1 MQCNIVGN
9 ESWPKL
15 ADAASEWAEA
25 VELSRQQ
32 HDIPTLFRALRGVA
46 ETEQNLGRNREAL
59 APYEEAVLL
68 SRKKNDALFLAH
80 TVRHLGDV
88 RRHLGQH
95 GKLNPATRK
104 H

>member
-32 HDIPTLFRALRGVA
+32 HDIPTLFRALPGVA

-68 SRKKNDALFLAH
+68 SRKK
-80 TVRHLGDV
+80 
-88 RRHLGQH
+88 
-95 GKLNPATRK
+95 
-104 H
+104 